1 MYKLIAS
8 DLDETLLGTD
18 HRICRRNLE
27 AIRAARERG
36 VRFVA
41 ASGRGHRSIS
51 RELAALGLLDVPGEY
66 CIAFNGGV
74 LASNVGPTP
83 IRSVALPWEHADELW
98 RCGVMGNLCTHVYT
112 VDDVVYVRNYVPEE
126 RAYVGDRM
134 HVVET
139 CERDLGFLRDT
150 PLVKVLFMDLDPAR
164 LHKIHGDLGDRV
176 ADLDVSYSARRYIE
190 FNPAGVN
197 KGAGLLS
204 LAAHLGIEPS
214 DTIAIGDGPNDIP
227 MIRAAGLGAC
237 VANAYDEVKAASSYI
252 CEADNNAGGVAEVIE
267 RFVLGG

>member
-18 HRICRRNLE
+18 HHICQRNLE
-27 AIRAARERG
+27 AIRAAREMG

-51 RELAALGLLDVPGEY
+51 RELAALGILDVPGEY

-74 LASNVGPTP
+74 LAGNVGPTP
-83 IRSVALPWEHADELW
+83 FKSVTLPWEHADGLW
-98 RCGVMGNLCTHVYT
+98 RYGTMRNLCTHVYT
-112 VDDVVYVRNYVPEE
+112 IDDVVYVYNYVPEE
-126 RAYVGDRM
+126 RAYVGSRM
-134 HVVET
+134 HVIET
-139 CERDLGFLRDT
+139 HERDLDFLRGT
-150 PLVKVLFMDLDPAR
+150 SLVKVLFMDLDPAR
-164 LHKIHGDLGDRV
+164 LRAIHEDLGTLA

-197 KGAGLLS
+197 KGAGLLA
-204 LAAHLGIEPS
+204 LAAHLGIDPS

-237 VANAYDEVKAASSYI
+237 VANAYDEVKAASTYI
-252 CEADNNAGGVAEVIE
+252 CQADNNAGGVAEVIE
-267 RFVLGG
+267 RFVLE

>member
-18 HRICRRNLE
+18 HRICQRNLE
-27 AIRAARERG
+27 AIRAAREQG

-51 RELAALGLLDVPGEY
+51 RELAALDLLDVPGEY
-66 CIAFNGGV
+66 AIAFNGGV

-83 IRSVALPWEHADELW
+83 IQSVTLSWEHADELW
-98 RCGVMGNLCTHVYT
+98 RYGTAKGLCMHVYT
-112 VDDVVYVRNYVPEE
+112 IDDVVYVRNYVDED

-134 HVVET
+134 HVIET
-139 CERDLGFLRDT
+139 YERDLGFLQGT
-150 PLVKVLFMDLDPAR
+150 SLVKVLFMDLDPAR
-164 LHKIHGDLGDRV
+164 LRAIHEDLGDRV

-204 LAAHLGIEPS
+204 LAAHLGIDPS
-214 DTIAIGDGPNDIP
+214 ETIAIGDGPNDIP
-227 MIRAAGLGAC
+227 MISAAGLGAC
-237 VANAYDEVKAASSYI
+237 VANAYDEVKEASSYI
-252 CEADNNAGGVAEVIE
+252 CEADNNEGGVAEVIE
-267 RFVLGG
+267 CFVLGC